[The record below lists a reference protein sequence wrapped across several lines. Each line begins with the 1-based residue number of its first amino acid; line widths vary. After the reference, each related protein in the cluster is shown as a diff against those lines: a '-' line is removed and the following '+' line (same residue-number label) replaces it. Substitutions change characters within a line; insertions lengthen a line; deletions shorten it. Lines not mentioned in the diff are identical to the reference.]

1 MPSLDDYVDRE
12 QAYVKHI
19 FLERYLE
26 ALFHKTGSSYNHIVY
41 VDGFAGPWQS
51 SNEQFGDTSFGIALS
66 ALRKAK
72 ASLLQRGRNVTMTAM
87 LVEKRQDAHAK
98 LAMLQPRFPDI
109 SIKTYNRDFR
119 TIVQQLADDIPRDA
133 FAFYLIDP
141 KGWSIPLE
149 GLRPLLCRRNSE
161 VVFNFMFEFINRA
174 ANMNEHVTAGLDELM
189 PNSNW
194 QQRLRDAEAGF
205 RHNGLSGDDRKD
217 VLVAAFG
224 DSLKQIGG
232 YAYVAE
238 ITILRPLKDRPI
250 YCLVYGSG
258 HESGIEVFRDCQM
271 KALQTQAELRAQGK
285 VKATAAKSGQSE
297 LFESMLDMAPDKTA
311 AMLAEAK
318 KRATAMVLEI
328 VPQSPHY
335 VSYKRL
341 WATVLSKHAVKRTDV
356 NKICAALKNS
366 GQLMFPDWETGKR
379 VPQDHYRAQRPTPK
393 C

>member
-41 VDGFAGPWQS
+41 IDGFAGPWLS
-51 SNEQFGDTSFGIALS
+51 ANEQFGDTSFGIALS
-66 ALRKAK
+66 ALRKAR
-72 ASLLQRGRNVTMTAM
+72 ASLQQRGRNVTMTAM
-87 LVEKRQDAHAK
+87 LVEKRLEAHVK
-98 LAMLQPRFPDI
+98 LAMLQPRFPEI
-109 SIKTYNRDFR
+109 SIKTYNSDFR
-119 TIVQQLADDIPRDA
+119 AIVQQLADDIPRDA

-149 GLRPLLCRRNSE
+149 GLRPLLSRRSSE

-174 ANMNEHVTAGLDELM
+174 ASMNEHVTAGLDELM
-189 PNSNW
+189 PHSNW
-194 QQRLRDAEAGF
+194 QQRLRDAEAAFG
-205 RHNGLSGDDRKD
+205 RYGLSGDDRKD
-217 VLVAAFG
+217 VLVGAFS

-232 YAYVAE
+232 YEYVAE

-250 YCLVYGSG
+250 YCLVYGSR

-271 KALQTQAELRAQGK
+271 KALHTQAELRAQGK
-285 VKATAAKSGQSE
+285 VRATEAKSGQNE

-318 KRATAMVLEI
+318 KKATAKVLELTPKAPDHI
-328 VPQSPHY
+328 T
-335 VSYKRL
+335 YKKLWPAVMTEHVVRL
-341 WATVLSKHAVKRTDV
+341 TDV
-356 NKICAALKNS
+356 NTICADLKKKNE
-366 GQLMFPDWETGKR
+366 LVFLDWEPRGR
-379 VPQDHYRAQRPTPK
+379 VPKDHYRMQRA
-393 C
+393 